1 MSEDIKKIIKQKGY
15 WRVVIRPTQPFYKVS
30 RFSISELAKII
41 EDNQVRLR
49 GWYHPHI
56 DINEIKIIEQN
67 TISSECNFKGYI
79 EYWEF
84 MTSGQFVHLFSMK
97 EDYIIDKQKA
107 NEIKSDFAFN
117 KDGTKDINKFF
128 EMVSAIYKFAE
139 IYLFASNLSQ
149 LKKYEDVNEFEI
161 IIELNDV
168 KNRLLFT
175 WDWDRDL
182 GSPYVC
188 NLCNGKIS
196 FSEIYKKDDLIA
208 KFDFY
213 SLEKVIKTFQFFG
226 WKSPNKQ
233 VIQND
238 QKKLLERRL

>member
-1 MSEDIKKIIKQKGY
+1 MNEDIKKIIKQKGY
-15 WRVVIRPTQPFYKVS
+15 WRVVIRPTQPFYRVD
-30 RFSISELAKII
+30 RFDISELAKII

-49 GWYHPHI
+49 GWYYPHI
-56 DINEIKIIEQN
+56 SRNDIKIIEQN
-67 TISSECNFKGYI
+67 AISNECKFEGYI

-84 MTSGQFVHLFSMK
+84 ITSGQFAHIFSMK

-107 NEIKSDFAFN
+107 DEIKSDFAFN
-117 KDGTKDINKFF
+117 KDKAKDINKFF
-128 EMVSAIYKFAE
+128 ETVSTVYKFTE
-139 IYLFASNLSQ
+139 IYLFASNLAQ
-149 LKKYEDVNEFEI
+149 LKEYEDVNEFEI

-168 KNRLLFT
+168 KDRLLFT
-175 WDWDRDL
+175 WDRDRDL
-182 GSPYVC
+182 WSPYIC
-188 NLCNGKIS
+188 NFDNGKIP

-226 WKSPNKQ
+226 WENPNEQ
-233 VIQND
+233 VLQGD